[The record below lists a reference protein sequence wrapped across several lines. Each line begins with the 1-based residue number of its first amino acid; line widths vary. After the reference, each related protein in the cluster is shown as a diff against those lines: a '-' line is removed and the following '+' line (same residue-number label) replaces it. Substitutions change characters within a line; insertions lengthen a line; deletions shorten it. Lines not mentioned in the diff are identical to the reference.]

1 MDKIAVIP
9 GSFDP
14 VTNGHLDI
22 ISRASKLFDKVYVAI
37 LKNTSKSPLF
47 SSEERLD
54 MIKRVTKNIAN
65 VSVETFD
72 GLLVDFA
79 KKKNASFIIKGLR
92 AVSDYEYECQMAL
105 ANRALSPETETLF
118 ITSSPDYSYLSSSIV
133 KEFARH
139 GAPLSSLV
147 PEEIVDDIYNKINK
161 LGGNNYGNF

>member
-22 ISRASKLFDKVYVAI
+22 IVRASRLFDKVYVAI

-47 SSEERLD
+47 TSDERLD
-54 MIKRVTKNIAN
+54 LIKRVTRSIGN
-65 VSVETFD
+65 VTVEAFD

-79 KKKNASFIIKGLR
+79 KARGAAFIIKGLR

-105 ANRALSPETETLF
+105 ANRSLAPDTETLF
-118 ITSSPDYSYLSSSIV
+118 IASSPDYSYLSSSLV

-139 GAPLSSLV
+139 GAPLAPLV
-147 PEEIVDDIYNKINK
+147 PEEIVDDIYNKINQK
-161 LGGNNYGNF
+161 RRS